1 MTRPLGNHALKPNGR
16 CQNRHKPMRDGE
28 SQGAALNAVKSSRR
42 EHVAARVAAVER
54 PRQANEALNAF
65 QK

>member
-1 MTRPLGNHALKPNGR
+1 MSSMTRLLGNHARKRYGT

-28 SQGAALNAVKSSRR
+28 SQGAALNAVKSSRL

-54 PRQANEALNAF
+54 PEGRQT
-65 QK
+65 KP